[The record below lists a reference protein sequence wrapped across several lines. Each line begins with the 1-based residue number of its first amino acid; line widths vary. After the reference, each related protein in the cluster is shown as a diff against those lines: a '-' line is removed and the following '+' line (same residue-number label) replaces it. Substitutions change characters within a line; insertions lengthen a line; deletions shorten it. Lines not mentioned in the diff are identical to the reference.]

1 MRGVEEEELAPMPE
15 NIIVNNNLFGQY
27 QRQLMPNFQMGL
39 GRGVPVQNLQGWN

>member
-15 NIIVNNNLFGQY
+15 NIIVNNNLF

-39 GRGVPVQNLQGWN
+39 GRGVPVSNFQ